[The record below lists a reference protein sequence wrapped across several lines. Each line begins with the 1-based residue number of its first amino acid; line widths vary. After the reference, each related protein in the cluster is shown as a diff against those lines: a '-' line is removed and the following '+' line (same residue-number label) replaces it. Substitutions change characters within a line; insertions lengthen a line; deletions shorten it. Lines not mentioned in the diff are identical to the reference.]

1 MSFLK
6 KIFRKIKIYYSTDD
20 ETNREIK
27 KAKFLASRKFS
38 LFITIVLT
46 ILITLISNIIANGLD
61 IVFSSIKG
69 KEKAF
74 NFLEAIFYFE
84 FNKYWY
90 VYIFTYIMLILIIIK
105 IQFRLK
111 TSFRTINEGQ
121 KGKCRFCSLLEI
133 EEQYKSV
140 PKKEK
145 EFEGKGGVVI
155 SSYEDKAFIDEG
167 DVNNLV
173 IGTTRSGKGELFL
186 FPTIDVYSRAKVKS
200 SLIIND
206 PKGEFLASSKDT
218 LEKRG
223 YRIEVLNLIDPSNSM
238 SYNPLYLIVE
248 AYLEKD
254 YGEAQKLCKSLTYSM
269 YYKPNVKDPF
279 WQNSAMSLVN
289 ALILATLEECYK
301 KYGEEEM
308 RNRVTMFTVAN
319 MLSELG
325 SAYDE
330 DGNNELDKYFRN
342 LPSNSIA
349 KMQYATSN
357 FAKGSARS
365 GIFSVAMTELEKFT
379 MEKIAKMTSRNS
391 INLKDFGFINNKDDR
406 PIALFMILPD
416 YDNSDYFIASMFI
429 RQLYWVLS
437 KEATLTKGGKC
448 EREVVFLIDEAGNM
462 PPIEQLE
469 VILTVCL
476 GRNIKFTLVVQAFSQ
491 IEEKYG
497 KDKAKTIIGNCANK
511 VYIMTTEYDTAEEFS
526 KLLGDKTIINI
537 SRSGEITDTTK
548 HYTESID
555 SKRLKS
561 PNELMLLK
569 MGETVVTRNLKR
581 EDKKRNRIVPNPI
594 FNSGKTSM
602 QYRYEYLSEWFNNN
616 SSINCVEIQSIH
628 KDVDLNDLIL
638 FENVEPIIIE
648 EQSIK
653 DIKQEEKERKLLLNE
668 IFSPMEIKEIIEL
681 VEARYKKGK
690 TKINLDSTF
699 DDLEKACK
707 ENNDNKEI
715 KSFVD
720 KGFEYIKELERK

>member
-6 KIFRKIKIYYSTDD
+6 RIFRKIKIYYSTDD

-27 KAKFLASRKFS
+27 KAKFLASRKFT

-46 ILITLISNIIANGLD
+46 ILMTLISNIIANGLE
-61 IVFSSIKG
+61 IVFYNIKG

-145 EFEGKGGVVI
+145 DFEGKGGVVI
-155 SSYEDKAFIDEG
+155 SNYGDKVFIDEG
-167 DVNNLV
+167 DINNLV

-223 YRIEVLNLIDPSNSM
+223 YRIEVLNLIDPGNSM

-248 AYLEKD
+248 AYLSKD

-269 YYKPNVKDPF
+269 YYNPSVKDPF

-301 KYGEEEM
+301 KYGEEEIK
-308 RNRVTMFTVAN
+308 NRVTMFTVAN

-330 DGNNELDKYFRN
+330 DGNNELDKYFN
-342 LPSNSIA
+342 KLPSNSIA

-365 GIFSVAMTELEKFT
+365 GVFSVAMTELSKFT

-391 INLKDFGFINNKDDR
+391 INLKEFGFINKEDDR

-416 YDNSDYFIASMFI
+416 YDNSDYFIVSMFI

-526 KLLGDKTIINI
+526 KLLGDKTIVNI

-555 SKRLKS
+555 SERLKN
-561 PNELMLLK
+561 PNDLMLLK

-581 EDKKRNRIVPNPI
+581 EDKKKNRIVPNPI

-616 SSINCVEIQSIH
+616 SSIASVEIPSIH
-628 KDVDLNDLIL
+628 KDVDLNNLIL

-648 EQSIK
+648 EQIRG
-653 DIKQEEKERKLLLNE
+653 DIKQEEKERKVLLNE
-668 IFSPMEIKEIIEL
+668 IFSPMEIKEIIEV

-690 TKINLDSTF
+690 TKIDLDSTF

-720 KGFEYIKELERK
+720 KGFEYIENLERK

>member
-1 MSFLK
+1 MNFFK
-6 KIFRKIKIYYSTDD
+6 KLFRKIKIYYSTDD

-27 KAKFLASRKFS
+27 RAKFLASRKFS
-38 LFITIVLT
+38 LLLIIVFILMT
-46 ILITLISNIIANGLD
+46 TLISNIIANGLD
-61 IVFSSIKG
+61 IFFYNMKGEEKSFDIVQAVFFFGIR
-69 KEKAF
+69 
-74 NFLEAIFYFE
+74 
-84 FNKYWY
+84 KYWY
-90 VYIFTYIMLILIIIK
+90 VYIFNYLMMVLIIIK

-111 TSFRTINEGQ
+111 TSFRSINEGQ
-121 KGKCRFCSLLEI
+121 KGKCRFCSLTEI
-133 EEQYKSV
+133 ENQYKSV

-145 EFEGKGGVVI
+145 DFEGKGGVVI
-155 SSYEDKAFIDEG
+155 SSYGDSVFIDEG

-223 YRIEVLNLIDPSNSM
+223 YRIEVLNLINPNNSM
-238 SYNPLYLIVE
+238 SYNPLHLIVE

-269 YYKPNVKDPF
+269 YYNPNVKDPF

-289 ALILATLEECYK
+289 ALILAILEECYK

-308 RNRVTMFTVAN
+308 KDRVTMFTVAN

-330 DGNNELDKYFRN
+330 EGNNELDKYFKN

-365 GIFSVAMTELEKFT
+365 GIFSVAMTELGKFT

-391 INLKDFGFINNKDDR
+391 INLKDFGFINKEDDR

-416 YDNSDYFIASMFI
+416 YDNSDYFIVSMFI

-497 KDKAKTIIGNCANK
+497 KDKSKTIIGNCANK
-511 VYIMTTEYDTAEEFS
+511 VYIMTTEYDTAEDFS
-526 KLLGDKTIINI
+526 KLLGDKTIVNI

-548 HYTESID
+548 HYTESVD
-555 SKRLKS
+555 SQRLK
-561 PNELMLLK
+561 NANDLMLLK

-581 EDKKRNRIVPNPI
+581 EDKKKNRIVPNPI

-602 QYRYEYLSEWFNNN
+602 QYRYEYLSKWFDNN
-616 SSINCVEIQSIH
+616 SSIADVEIPSLH

-638 FENVEPIIIE
+638 FENVEPMIVEEKIIE
-648 EQSIK
+648 
-653 DIKQEEKERKLLLNE
+653 DIKKEEKERKVLLNE

-681 VEARYKKGK
+681 VETRYKKGK
-690 TKINLDSTF
+690 TKIHLDSTF
-699 DDLEKACK
+699 EDLEKACE

-715 KSFVD
+715 KAFVE
-720 KGFEYIKELERK
+720 KGFEYIKEMERK

>member
-46 ILITLISNIIANGLD
+46 IVITLISNIIANGLD
-61 IVFSSIKG
+61 IVFSNIKG

-155 SSYEDKAFIDEG
+155 SSYEDKVFIDEG

-223 YRIEVLNLIDPSNSM
+223 YRIEVLNLIDPNNSM
-238 SYNPLYLIVE
+238 SYNPLHLIVE

-289 ALILATLEECYK
+289 ALILAILEECYK
-301 KYGEEEM
+301 KYGEEEIK
-308 RNRVTMFTVAN
+308 NRVTMFTVAN

-365 GIFSVAMTELEKFT
+365 GIFSFAMTEIEKFT

-391 INLKDFGFINNKDDR
+391 INLKDFGFINKEDDR

-469 VILTVCL
+469 VILTICL

-548 HYTESID
+548 HYTESVD
-555 SKRLKS
+555 SERLKN
-561 PNELMLLK
+561 PNDLMLLK

-581 EDKKRNRIVPNPI
+581 EDQKRNRIVPNPI

-602 QYRYEYLSEWFNNN
+602 QYRYEYLSKWFDNN
-616 SSINCVEIQSIH
+616 SSIADVEIPSLH

-638 FENVEPIIIE
+638 FENIEPVIIE